1 MKRSIISG
9 LSRLALTAIG
19 VEMTLMAIAINHVA
33 TIKNEAI
40 ATRHR
45 DSSLPNP
52 TSFEKAIAAN

>member
-1 MKRSIISG
+1 
-9 LSRLALTAIG
+9 
-19 VEMTLMAIAINHVA
+19 MTLMAIAINHVA

-52 TSFEKAIAAN
+52 TSFEEAIAAN